1 MKRSEVQPTGP
12 LEIDNREGAGWGRA
26 PVAGSLIKW
35 EFIRPRLES
44 KLDLAM
50 SYLGPP
56 PNKTQQVANCL
67 AALQVCKQRQAS
79 QAARGLICAWKTGRA
94 IAELSDAAVARAHD
108 TPGKK
113 TESSHDQLTRII
125 KLVAAETPLTNSQA
139 AMTLRFYECVPRA
152 TVYRMCRTNRRCNE
166 AAFDLE
172 GIKKAFK
179 LSTRA
184 ATLEAIRRTFNEPRK
199 LKNIASEM
207 LRDERERFPRVP

>member
-1 MKRSEVQPTGP
+1 MSHEPNFSVRDQ
-12 LEIDNREGAGWGRA
+12 I
-26 PVAGSLIKW
+26 
-35 EFIRPRLES
+35 PRR
-44 KLDLAM
+44 
-50 SYLGPP
+50 
-56 PNKTQQVANCL
+56 QQAANCISVLL
-67 AALQVCKQRQAS
+67 ACKQLQAS
-79 QAARGLICAWKTGRA
+79 LGCSGLICAWKTGRA
-94 IAELSDAAVARAHD
+94 IAKLWNAAEDQTDDAPD
-108 TPGKK
+108 KK

-207 LRDERERFPRVP
+207 LRDERERFPRAL